1 MGYYVLETITEAVNI
16 ITSKQQLKQFLATP
30 LYRNAI
36 YLMVNSVVVG
46 FLSFLF
52 WVVVARFYTE
62 ANVGYSAAII
72 SATTL
77 LATLSLFG
85 FNASLI
91 RFLPQATKPQDL
103 INTCLTLCGFTSLV
117 MAGIFLASVRLW
129 SPSLVFV
136 RENVIFVATFIIL
149 TLILTLSGIVCTI
162 FIAGRRAGFVLWHN
176 TISSLIKILL
186 PLLFVPFF
194 QSFGIVASWGTAFG
208 ITLVV
213 SLFVFAPKIQSHY
226 RPMPTLK
233 LNLIKDM
240 WRYSSGNY
248 VAYLLMTM
256 PFLVLPIIV
265 VNLLGAEQNAY
276 FYIAWTISTL
286 ISAIPNGVALSL
298 FAEGSHFEG
307 KLRENTIKSLKFI
320 SLLLV
325 PLVIILILVGK
336 WLLLALGQS
345 YSINSLYLLWVF
357 AITSLPLSITYIYTS
372 ILRVTNRIKEL
383 VAVWGC
389 ITVVVLAV
397 SYLVIPTIGIMV
409 IGYTWLG
416 IHCTVVIYVFVF
428 GRRFL
433 VVKDVSDVVVNGEG
447 RG

>member
-1 MGYYVLETITEAVNI
+1 MTIPNLHI
-16 ITSKQQLKQFLATP
+16 KQFMATP

-72 SATTL
+72 SAATL

-91 RFLPQATKPQDL
+91 RFLPQSPKPQDL
-103 INTCLTLCGFTSLV
+103 INSCLTLCGITSLV
-117 MAGIFLASVRLW
+117 VASIFLASVRLW

-136 RENVIFVATFIIL
+136 RENVIFATTFIIL

-162 FIAGRRAGFVLWHN
+162 FIASRRAGFVLWHN
-176 TISSLIKILL
+176 TISSIVKILL

-208 ITLVV
+208 ISLAV
-213 SLFVFAPKIQSHY
+213 SLFVFAPKVQSHY
-226 RPMPTLK
+226 RPMLALK
-233 LNLIKDM
+233 LNLIKDI

-248 VAYLLMTM
+248 VAYLFMAM

-298 FAEGSHFEG
+298 FAEGSHFED
-307 KLRENTIKSLKFI
+307 KLKENTIKSLKFTF
-320 SLLLV
+320 LLLM
-325 PLVIILILVGK
+325 PLVILLVLGGK
-336 WLLLALGQS
+336 WLLLAFGHN
-345 YSINSLYLLWVF
+345 YSVNSLYLLWVF

-383 VAVWGC
+383 VAIWGC
-389 ITVVVLAV
+389 ITVVMLAV
-397 SYLVIPTIGIMV
+397 SYLVMPTIGIMG

-416 IHCTVVIYVFVF
+416 VHCAVVIYVFAF
-428 GRRFL
+428 GRRFF
-433 VVKDVSDVVVNGEG
+433 VVKNVPSVVVNGKEIS
-447 RG
+447 